1 MRHQCIL
8 STARQ
13 TPRTLLKLDALRTS
27 RKSMGWWTGRIS
39 KMRRRSGG
47 CWSALGLVIHA
58 LRERTP
64 PLLSSSPTS
73 PELSK
78 RRLRL
83 VRLNRR
89 SHSPYKSKPYRRR
102 KEEGSCRPDI
112 LAKGVSPRTYCPSAT
127 KLLEPLDVQFQQI
140 SVRFLVPLSSSAVP
154 VPAYANRIRQCCRFG
169 EIDTYSRRYRE
180 TNLGGIYE
188 VFRKILKKA
197 GKPSDG
203 HIYID
208 KFGENKASRSIRVQ
222 MDGVHSIILRN
233 SFDTMGGPDER
244 DTSRSRLRVASEVAT
259 TDLVRSYGIPAPKI
273 VEYSCTAD
281 NPLGH
286 AYIAFEQPTGSAISR
301 FWMDLDD
308 SERLKL
314 VDELVDIEK
323 LLWSIELPAFGSL
336 YYSHDLPEHFH
347 AHRVPDHGEARGLYG
362 PCKKAMITTPHTST
376 YSASPFRRSL
386 RPRSCSS
393 DT

>member
-1 MRHQCIL
+1 M
-8 STARQ
+8 
-13 TPRTLLKLDALRTS
+13 
-27 RKSMGWWTGRIS
+27 
-39 KMRRRSGG
+39 
-47 CWSALGLVIHA
+47 
-58 LRERTP
+58 
-64 PLLSSSPTS
+64 
-73 PELSK
+73 
-78 RRLRL
+78 
-83 VRLNRR
+83 
-89 SHSPYKSKPYRRR
+89 
-102 KEEGSCRPDI
+102 
-112 LAKGVSPRTYCPSAT
+112 
-127 KLLEPLDVQFQQI
+127 
-140 SVRFLVPLSSSAVP
+140 PLSSLALP

-180 TNLGGIYE
+180 TNLGGIYK

-208 KFGENKASRSIRVQ
+208 KFGENKAPRSIRVQ
-222 MDGVHSIILRN
+222 MDGVLSIILRS
-233 SFDTMGGPDER
+233 SFDTIGDPYER

-273 VEYSCTAD
+273 VDYSCTAD

-314 VDELVDIEK
+314 VDIEK

-336 YYSHDLPEHFH
+336 YYSHDLLEHFH
-347 AHRVPDHGEARGLYG
+347 AHRVPDHGEIRGLCIG
-362 PCKKAMITTPHTST
+362 
-376 YSASPFRRSL
+376 
-386 RPRSCSS
+386 S
-393 DT
+393 DCRTKW